1 MSDVLVSGV
10 TVIRNGIR
18 LGYPFLEAIRSALP
32 ICEEYIVVVG
42 ASDDGTLAAV
52 QELAASEPKLWIVES
67 EWSPHVRPAKC
78 VLSQQTNIGLH
89 LARGVWALALQGN
102 EVLHERDLP
111 RLRAM
116 LEEYADDAETEALL
130 FERLTSFVDYEHV
143 VATYPERYKWTARA
157 VKPHIG
163 VHAVRDAMNFGVL
176 EGWTG
181 KIRNPR
187 VRDTGIDLF
196 RYGLVHDAGS
206 YARKI
211 EEAPHLDAG
220 NSSAQELQH
229 RFPATHI
236 ARFTGSHPAV
246 MADRIAA
253 HELKFEESTARTTE
267 TGKESR
273 RRRESSVYRRRGSPR
288 WRHTRYKLLAP
299 YADKQRGEY

>member
-1 MSDVLVSGV
+1 MGEVLVSGV

-52 QELAASEPKLWIVES
+52 QELAASEPKLRIVES
-67 EWSPHVRPAKC
+67 EWSPHVAPSKC

-116 LEEYADDAETEALL
+116 LEAFADDAATEALL
-130 FERLTSFVDYEHV
+130 FERLTFFVDYEHV
-143 VATYPERYKWTARA
+143 VAAYPERYKWTARA
-157 VKPHIG
+157 VKPHVG

-196 RYGLVHDAGS
+196 RYGLVHEADS

-211 EEAPHLDAG
+211 GEAPHLNAG
-220 NSSAQELQH
+220 NSGGGSLLD
-229 RFPATHI
+229 RLPASHI
-236 ARFTGSHPAV
+236 VRYADTHPAV
-246 MADRIAA
+246 MAARIEA
-253 HELKFEESTARTTE
+253 HELRFDESAARTAE
-267 TGKESR
+267 TSKERR
-273 RRRESSVYRRRGSPR
+273 RRRESSVYRTRGFPR